1 MKKQGKSTLRKLEAK
16 RKESVFLIIRG
27 IEVGLSAGL
36 ISVLYRFL
44 LSCAESGMQAVTQS
58 IKGSPIETALWLAAL
73 ALLGAFV
80 ALIIKWEPLAS
91 GSGIPQIAGEIKG
104 YISPNW
110 LRVCAAK
117 LVGGT
122 ASIFAGLSLGR
133 EGPSIQLG
141 GMAAKGIAE
150 FTKAD
155 KTTKL
160 RMISSGG
167 GAGLAAAFNAPL
179 AGIMFVLEELQ
190 HTFDKAILCMGV
202 VACVTADFV
211 SKIFFGQNT
220 VFNYETENI
229 PLRYY
234 WLLVILG
241 LLLGVLGAC
250 YNTVMIFF
258 QDIFKKCKKLP
269 RWTKICAVFIISGVV
284 VLCVPQLAGGGHTM
298 VEFLLKE
305 HPTVPVMLFLL
316 VAKFLF
322 SAVSFGSG
330 APGGIFFPLLILGT
344 YTGAIFGDA
353 AISLLNLSGDIWE
366 DFVVVSMAGLFASI
380 VRSPITGI
388 ILVFEM
394 TGNIDNLLPLTVV
407 SILSYAVANL
417 IGVSPIYT
425 SLLERML
432 PSDGEEPS
440 VPSRA
445 EKVLHTLVLPTG
457 SPVDGRRIG
466 DIDWG
471 KHCVIVSV
479 ERDENPMTPKGDT
492 VLKSGDEIVLL
503 ISQRHFADDCDRLEK
518 LINGQP

>member
-1 MKKQGKSTLRKLEAK
+1 MKEQGKSTFRKLEAK

-27 IEVGLSAGL
+27 IEAGLSAGL

-58 IKGSPIETALWLAAL
+58 IKGNPLETALWLGAL

-104 YISPNW
+104 YIAPNW

-122 ASIFAGLSLGR
+122 VSIFAGLSLGR

-150 FTKAD
+150 ITKAD

-160 RMISSGG
+160 RMISCGG

-234 WLLVILG
+234 WLLIILG
-241 LLLGVLGAC
+241 LLLGVLGAG
-250 YNTVMIFF
+250 YNVIMIFF
-258 QDIFKKCKKLP
+258 QELFKKFKKIP
-269 RWTKICAVFIISGVV
+269 RAVKLAAVFVISGI
-284 VLCVPQLAGGGHTM
+284 LAIYMPQLAGGGHTM
-298 VEFLLKE
+298 ADFLLKN
-305 HPTVPVMLFLL
+305 HPAVPLMLFLL
-316 VAKFLF
+316 AAKFLF

-344 YTGAIFGDA
+344 YIGAVFGDFS
-353 AISLLNLSGDIWE
+353 ISLLHLDGDIWE
-366 DFVVVSMAGLFASI
+366 EFVVVSMAGLFASI

-394 TGNIDNLLPLTVV
+394 TGNIDNLLPLAVV
-407 SILSYAVANL
+407 SFISYAAANL
-417 IGVSPIYT
+417 IGVTPIYT

-432 PSDGEEPS
+432 PADGEEPP
-440 VPSRA
+440 VPDRA
-445 EKVLHTLVLPTG
+445 EKVLQSFVVPTG
-457 SPVDGRRIG
+457 SPINGMRIS

-503 ISQRHFADDCDRLEK
+503 ISQRRFAEDCERLEK
-518 LINGQP
+518 LING